1 MFSKRSDGRLIKGL
15 DPFFRLIPHIMYRRS
30 ESQIFYKQDLTT
42 DIFDTYIKE
51 KRDDGY
57 EISYMTIIIT
67 ALVRLLA
74 LRPSLNRFIING
86 RIYAHNDIEISLAV
100 KKELTDEAEET
111 TIKVVFD
118 GTENIFEVNEKIND
132 TIKLNKLASTSNNTD
147 KIAKWFMSLPNF
159 LVHFFVRVLMRFDLW
174 NIMPKSLIEAS
185 PFHASAWIT
194 NIKSIKLNYLY
205 HHLYDFGTA
214 SFFVAIGKTNN
225 EPVSSLSGNIE
236 SKRVFTLGYTI
247 DERMC
252 DGFYLSQSLRI
263 YERYLKSPE
272 LLEERLEK
280 KIEDID

>member
-15 DPFFRLIPHIMYRRS
+15 DPFFKLIPQIMYRRS

-42 DIFDTYIKE
+42 DIFDAYIKE
-51 KRDDGY
+51 KRTEGY
-57 EISYMTIIIT
+57 ELSYMTIIIT

-74 LRPSLNRFIING
+74 LRPSLNRFAING
-86 RIYAHNDIEISLAV
+86 RLYAHNNIEISLAV
-100 KKELTDEAEET
+100 KKELSDEAEET
-111 TIKVVFD
+111 TIKVIFD
-118 GTENIFEVNEKIND
+118 GTESIYDVNEKINE
-132 TIKLNKLASTSNNTD
+132 TIQLNKMATTSNSTD
-147 KIAKWFMSLPNF
+147 KLARWFMSLPNF
-159 LVHFFVRVLMRFDLW
+159 LIRFFVVTLMRFDLW
-174 NIMPKSLIEAS
+174 NIMPKSILEAS

-225 EPVSSLSGNIE
+225 EPFSTLSGNIE
-236 SKRVFTLGYTI
+236 SKRIFTLGYTI
-247 DERMC
+247 DERIC

-263 YERYLKSPE
+263 YEKYLKSPS
-272 LLEERLEK
+272 LLEERLEQ

>member
-15 DPFFRLIPHIMYRRS
+15 DPFFKLIPHIMYRRS
-30 ESQIFYKQDLTT
+30 ESQIFYKQELTT
-42 DIFDTYIKE
+42 DIFNTYIKQ
-51 KRDDGY
+51 KREEGH
-57 EISYMTIIIT
+57 ELSYMTIIIS

-74 LRPSLNRFIING
+74 LRPSLNRFAING

-100 KKELTDEAEET
+100 KKELSDEAEET
-111 TIKVVFD
+111 TIKVKFD
-118 GTENIFEVNEKIND
+118 GTENIFDVNDKINE
-132 TIKLNKLASTSNNTD
+132 TIKLNKLATTSNNTD
-147 KIAKWFMSLPNF
+147 KMARLFMSLPNF
-159 LVHFFVRVLMRFDLW
+159 LVHFCVRTLMRFDLW
-174 NIMPKSLIEAS
+174 NIMPKSVIEAS

-225 EPVSSLSGNIE
+225 EPLSSLSGNIE
-236 SKRVFTLGYTI
+236 TKRVFTLGYTI

-263 YERYLKSPE
+263 YEKYLKTPY
-272 LLEERLEK
+272 LLEERLDQ
-280 KIEDID
+280 KIEDIK